1 MFEEKFKK
9 TCDEF
14 NGKFEGNVCTFRLP
28 NAIVRTELREKDNV
42 PLIQMDS
49 VTPLTEQA
57 KGEVTNFYSKF
68 LEKVLEKQ

>member
-9 TCDEF
+9 VCNEF

-49 VTPLTEQA
+49 VTPLNE
-57 KGEVTNFYSKF
+57 KGKEEVTDFYKKF
-68 LEKVLEKQ
+68 LDKVLGP